1 MSELTT
7 IVAKFFDSSG
17 KYIINLDV
25 KSRYL
30 GSSKDNTRK
39 TDNKGFFVF
48 QASRNRTIE
57 ILAKPPNQQ
66 RYIIFKTINSS
77 IESSENNP
85 VVVLLPKTIDD
96 YKKVNNSLSKGIVS
110 TLFKVVDSNGRIMVN
125 FPIQSRPKGKNN
137 SPDKYT
143 NNQGIVEVLS
153 SSNRDIE
160 ILVLNSRDQFEL
172 KFSGNSGNGTK
183 QPILIRLNEKYSSFK
198 GTTLIKVL
206 DKSGQ
211 HYAVD
216 DVDVEMIFDN
226 NQKKNLKIK
235 KGQLKLSNWVGQ
247 KIKLTIFKPDG
258 NPLDSVDFMVRRVKE
273 EFIDLQLN
281 VDVLNGRTA
290 LNEPNI
296 SRHIEDSISGEI
308 ISLSFFKEGRI
319 QT

>member
-1 MSELTT
+1 M
-7 IVAKFFDSSG
+7 
-17 KYIINLDV
+17 
-25 KSRYL
+25 
-30 GSSKDNTRK
+30 
-39 TDNKGFFVF
+39 
-48 QASRNRTIE
+48 
-57 ILAKPPNQQ
+57 
-66 RYIIFKTINSS
+66 
-77 IESSENNP
+77 
-85 VVVLLPKTIDD
+85 
-96 YKKVNNSLSKGIVS
+96 
-110 TLFKVVDSNGRIMVN
+110 LFRS
-125 FPIQSRPKGKNN
+125 
-137 SPDKYT
+137 
-143 NNQGIVEVLS
+143 IVEVLS

-290 LNEPNI
+290 LNEQI
-296 SRHIEDSISGEI
+296 
-308 ISLSFFKEGRI
+308 GRAHV
-319 QT
+319 